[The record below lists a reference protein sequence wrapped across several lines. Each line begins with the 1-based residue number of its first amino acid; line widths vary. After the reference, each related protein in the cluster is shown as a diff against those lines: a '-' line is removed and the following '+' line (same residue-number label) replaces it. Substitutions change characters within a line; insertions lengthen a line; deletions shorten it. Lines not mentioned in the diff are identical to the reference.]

1 MAAESKPVLAW
12 VGLGSNLEQP
22 SKQVRGALHELA
34 TLPDTRL
41 TAASSLYR
49 SAPMGPQ
56 DQPAYINAVARLETR
71 LTAEALLDALLS
83 VEATHGRVRTGVHWG
98 PRTLDLDILLYGS
111 EQLSS
116 PHLTVP
122 HPGIAE
128 RSFVLY
134 PMAEIDPDLDIPG
147 LGLLR
152 ELLAGCSSEGLE
164 RLVEDKSK

>member
-1 MAAESKPVLAW
+1 MAW

-22 SKQVRGALHELA
+22 REQVRSALVELT

-41 TAASSLYR
+41 IATSSLYR

-71 LTAEALLDALLS
+71 LSAEALLDALQAIES
-83 VEATHGRVRTGVHWG
+83 AHGRVRSGEHWG

-116 PHLTVP
+116 PRLTVP

-128 RSFVLY
+128 RNFVLY
-134 PMAEIDPDLDIPG
+134 PLAEIDPDLDIPG
-147 LGLLR
+147 QGSLR
-152 ELLAGCSSEGLE
+152 TLLARCSSQGLT
-164 RLVEDKSK
+164 RLDEMAT